1 MLTSKLL
8 HIIECDF
15 ALPDDFEGTLGE
27 ALMLLAQYRL
37 EKEKTYETIDTRF
50 IEPTTTYDQLRDN
63 PDSKCSIQ
71 YFLCK
76 LSEDR
81 TKWENLNI

>member
-37 EKEKTYETIDTRF
+37 EKEKTFADIDTKT
-50 IEPTTTYDQLRDN
+50 IEKTTYEQLRDK
-63 PDSKCSIQ
+63 PDIKCSIT
-71 YFLCK
+71 YSLCK

-81 TKWENLNI
+81 IKWENLNI

>member
-8 HIIECDF
+8 HITGCDF

-37 EKEKTYETIDTRF
+37 EKEKTYAYIDTRV
-50 IEPTTTYDQLRDN
+50 IEKTTYDQLRNN
-63 PDSKCSIQ
+63 PDSKCSIT
-71 YFLCK
+71 YALCK